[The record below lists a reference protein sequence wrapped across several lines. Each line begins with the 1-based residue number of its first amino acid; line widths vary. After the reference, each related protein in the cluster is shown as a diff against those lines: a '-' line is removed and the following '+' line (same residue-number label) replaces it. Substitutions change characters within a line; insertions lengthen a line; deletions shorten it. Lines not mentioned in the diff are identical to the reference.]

1 MTDAV
6 RSLRLKWWA
15 FVTTRQMA
23 LGEFLLSVTERGRRD
38 RWPGRSSATSLITYI
53 PTSHTLYCF
62 PTSANDGFFFLSG
75 QSIDTFR
82 PDRSCVEKFAPFSI
96 GRTVRSI
103 FIHFNFVPFPEN
115 PITANR
121 HQNAIHTP
129 RNFPA
134 LSKRK
139 WFDWSEREGRGWE
152 FERFPPATARL
163 FLFWIKRV
171 RLVPTTTTTL
181 ERESELEKRKVS

>member
-1 MTDAV
+1 MMSFCYDASNGARRIFTV
-6 RSLRLKWWA
+6 RNG
-15 FVTTRQMA
+15 TRPSGQMA
-23 LGEFLLSVTERGRRD
+23 RQIISYFPHYIHPHITHCTVFRRLPTTDFSFFRDSRSTHSVPIVRVSRNLR
-38 RWPGRSSATSLITYI
+38 
-53 PTSHTLYCF
+53 H
-62 PTSANDGFFFLSG
+62 
-75 QSIDTFR
+75 
-82 PDRSCVEKFAPFSI
+82 FSI

-152 FERFPPATARL
+152 FKRFPPATARL

-171 RLVPTTTTTL
+171 RLVPTTTTL